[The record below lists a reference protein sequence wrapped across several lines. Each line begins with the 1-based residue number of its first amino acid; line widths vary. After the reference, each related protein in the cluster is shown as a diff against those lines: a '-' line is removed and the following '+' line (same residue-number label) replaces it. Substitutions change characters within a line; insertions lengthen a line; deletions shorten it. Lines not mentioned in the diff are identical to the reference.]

1 MEKTQWIKDIGA
13 GDEVYTVFL
22 VGSATQL
29 QAKNG
34 PFWKLEIRDASGS
47 LEARLWNPVSQA
59 YPEILPGILAVIE
72 GRAESYREQIQINV
86 ARLRPLTQEETEQ
99 TDLSAFLPASSR
111 PPAEMLEEM
120 KNLCRR
126 EFLHKPWRHFAL
138 GVLDDPEIRPRL
150 LVATAAKG
158 VHHAWVG
165 GLLEHSLSVATL
177 CLRICDLYPE
187 LDRQTLLAGALFH
200 DMGKI
205 WELSGGLAND
215 YTDEGRLVG
224 HICIALEKL
233 GPYLKKSRLEPELV
247 VHFKHLVLSHHGLY
261 EYASP
266 RLPQTAEAFAL
277 HYADNLDAKLTQCRA
292 LFQDCPEEGAGW
304 SPYQKTLD
312 RALFQPVRTPRREKG
327 KGESSA
333 QRDDQC
339 SLL

>member
-13 GDEVYTVFL
+13 GDDVHAVFL
-22 VGSATQL
+22 VTSASQL

-34 PFWKLEIRDASGS
+34 PFWKLEVKDASGS
-47 LEARLWNPVSQA
+47 LEARIWNPTSQA
-59 YPEILPGILAVIE
+59 YPEIPSGVLALIE
-72 GRAESYREQIQINV
+72 GRSENYRDQIQINV
-86 ARLRPLTQEETEQ
+86 TRLRPLTREETEQ

-111 PPAEMLEEM
+111 PPVEMLEEM
-120 KNLCRR
+120 KTFCRR
-126 EFLHKPWRHFAL
+126 EFSHKPWRHFAL

-150 LVATAAKG
+150 LVAPAAKG
-158 VHHAWVG
+158 VHHAWIG

-177 CLRICDLYPE
+177 CLHICDLYPE

-200 DMGKI
+200 DMGKV
-205 WELSGGLAND
+205 WELGGGLAND

-233 GPYLKKSRLEPELV
+233 GPHLKKARLEPELIL
-247 VHFKHLVLSHHGLY
+247 HFKHLVLSHHGMY

-277 HYADNLDAKLTQCRA
+277 HYADNLDARLTQCRT
-292 LFQDCPEEGAGW
+292 LFRNCAEEDSGW
-304 SPYQKTLD
+304 SPYQKTLE
-312 RALFQPVRTPRREKG
+312 RALFQPARTPRREKG
-327 KGESSA
+327 RGEPPV
-333 QRDDQC
+333 QKDDQC